1 MTVVQRLSPLT
12 FGLVLW
18 HSKKLV
24 FSEADLR
31 RHEVAVKL
39 VRKELDV
46 LVVLVD
52 SGLKRRRWRGK
63 RGREREKRKEREER
77 EDEGEKVRRSF
88 TSYQCGLLIYLS
100 FYAH

>member
-1 MTVVQRLSPLT
+1 MFVSDLIVVQRLSPLT

-18 HSKKLV
+18 YSEEPVL
-24 FSEADLR
+24 SEADLR

-52 SGLKRRRWRGK
+52 SGLVG
-63 RGREREKRKEREER
+63 GREEREER
-77 EDEGEKVRRSF
+77 RR
-88 TSYQCGLLIYLS
+88 GRKGRRGRRGRKEVYLS
-100 FYAH
+100 FYCTI

>member
-1 MTVVQRLSPLT
+1 MGGDVCQTTIYVSDLIVVQRLSPLT

-18 HSKKLV
+18 HSEKLV
-24 FSEADLR
+24 LSEANLR

-52 SGLKRRRWRGK
+52 SGLGGGGR
-63 RGREREKRKEREER
+63 RGRRGGEGGEGGEEEREER
-77 EDEGEKVRRSF
+77 EEVTRLM
-88 TSYQCGLLIYLS
+88 C
-100 FYAH
+100 